1 MNLYEIDYRM
11 KQCINDDGE
20 VDTEQ
25 LAGLEMQ
32 RNEKLEN
39 IAMWIKNLNAERDML
54 TKEMGSLQSRLNA
67 KKKKADSL
75 KKYLAQFLDGAKFET
90 ARVLCSFRKSRALE
104 FDVPEEAYAEYLT
117 EKKMFE
123 YLTYESPKLN
133 KKALTEAIK
142 NGMTFD
148 GCRIAEK
155 NNIQIK

>member
-11 KQCINDDGE
+11 QQCINEDGE

-25 LAGLEMQ
+25 LASLEMQ
-32 RNEKLEN
+32 RNEKIEN
-39 IAMWIKNLNAERDML
+39 IAMWIKNLNAEGDML
-54 TKEMGSLQSRLNA
+54 DNEIKSLRSRLEA

-90 ARVLCSFRKSRALE
+90 ARVQCSFRKSRALE
-104 FDVPEEAYAEYLT
+104 FDVPEKAYAEYLT
-117 EKKMFE
+117 EKKLFK
-123 YLTYESPKLN
+123 YLTYEDPKVN

-142 NGMTFD
+142 GGITFD

-155 NNIQIK
+155 NNIHIK